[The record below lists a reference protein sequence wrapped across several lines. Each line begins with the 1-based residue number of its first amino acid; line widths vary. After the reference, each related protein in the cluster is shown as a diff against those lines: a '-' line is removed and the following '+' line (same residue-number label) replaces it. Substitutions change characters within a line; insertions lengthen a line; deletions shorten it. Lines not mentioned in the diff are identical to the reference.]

1 MDDRTSSIGSD
12 RASSAARAT
21 NATSFAE
28 AVPRALTPPDGMS
41 LEPTVVLTST
51 GGGQHAWTGSAAV
64 LTTGERTRLVLAGEV
79 DASMNDELATCT
91 TEITRLNGPLDV
103 DLRNVTFMDSSVLAV
118 LARLTQRL
126 SDPVRVI
133 GASESVRFLLE
144 LTHLS
149 EVVEMH
155 DEFPDAD
162 GAAEGPKETG
172 TPA

>member
-1 MDDRTSSIGSD
+1 MSIGSD
-12 RASSAARAT
+12 RASSAARGQG
-21 NATSFAE
+21 ATSFAE
-28 AVPRALTPPDGMS
+28 SVPPALTPPDGMS
-41 LEPTVVLTST
+41 LEPTVVLAST
-51 GGGQHAWTGSAAV
+51 GEEQQAWSGSAAV

-103 DLRNVTFMDSSVLAV
+103 DVRNVTFMDSSVLAV

-126 SDPVRVI
+126 SAPVRVI

-149 EVVEMH
+149 EVVELH
-155 DEFPDAD
+155 DDFPEAD
-162 GAAEGPKETG
+162 GAADGPRETG
-172 TPA
+172 SPA

>member
-1 MDDRTSSIGSD
+1 LDDRTSSIGSD
-12 RASSAARAT
+12 HASSAAR
-21 NATSFAE
+21 TSERTTAFGG
-28 AVPRALTPPDGMS
+28 ALTPPGGLGID
-41 LEPTVVLTST
+41 PTVILPTA
-51 GGGQHAWTGSAAV
+51 GGEEQRAWSGSAAV

-103 DLRNVTFMDSSVLAV
+103 DVRNVTFMDSSVLAV

-126 SDPVRVI
+126 GEPVRVI

-149 EVVEMH
+149 EVVELH

-162 GAAEGPKETG
+162 RVADGAQETD
-172 TPA
+172 TRA